1 VSGFATARGFG
12 LSAQRASRLF
22 LLGVVGTITLAA
34 AARGQGREPFN
45 LDIGD
50 PARKA
55 KTIALA
61 VDQIHDTNK
70 GVDVS
75 PDEVAATLADA
86 AIVLVGEAHTSI
98 ESHRVQAAVIA
109 ALQRAGRKVTL
120 GLEMFPAEAPTA
132 PFDRWL
138 RGGIDEAALLRESGW
153 YDYWGYPWGYYRDV
167 FLLAKQYRLPIRGVN
182 APRAVVSMVGRRG
195 LAGIGGMDRGQIAPT
210 IDTTNEEHKQ
220 MFLAYVGGTSSDA
233 PAGATP
239 ASSPAHGGMPPEALQ
254 RMLEAQCTWDATMAY
269 HAAELIKGNADPKAV
284 VVVLVGSGH
293 VAYGLGIARQ
303 AKAYTDKRVAT
314 VLPIASTPGKPEQVR
329 ASVADIVWGVPTETY
344 PLFPTLGV
352 SFRSNGDQPTT
363 VLMVSPG
370 STAELMGL
378 KAGDVLMTIDDQP
391 IRKDVE
397 VRTLLDRKQWGD
409 AVRATIKRGTETL
422 TLSGRLQRR

>member
-1 VSGFATARGFG
+1 VSRVA
-12 LSAQRASRLF
+12 SAQGFRLKAQKASRL
-22 LLGVVGTITLAA
+22 LLLAVAGTVALAA
-34 AARGQGREPFN
+34 SARGQGREPFN
-45 LDIGD
+45 LEVGD

-55 KTIALA
+55 KAIALA

-75 PDEVAATLADA
+75 PDEVAAALADA
-86 AIVLVGEAHTSI
+86 SIVLVGEAHTSI
-98 ESHRVQAAVIA
+98 ESHRVQSAVIA
-109 ALQRAGRKVTL
+109 ALQRAGRKVTI

-167 FLLAKQYRLPIRGVN
+167 FLLAKQHRLPIRGVN

-195 LAGIGGMDRGQIAPT
+195 LAGIGGMERGQIAPT

-220 MFLAYVGGTSSDA
+220 LFVAYVGGNSDTH
-233 PAGATP
+233 GA
-239 ASSPAHGGMPPEALQ
+239 GMPPETLQ
-254 RMLEAQCTWDATMAY
+254 RMVEAQCTWDATMAF
-269 HAAELIKGNADPKAV
+269 HAAELIKDNPDPKAV

-314 VLPIASTPGKPEQVR
+314 VLPVATTPGKPEQIR
-329 ASVADIVWGVPTETY
+329 ASVADIVWGVPAETY

-352 SFRSNGDQPTT
+352 SFRSNGDQPNT

-370 STAELMGL
+370 SAAEAMGL
-378 KAGDVLMTIDDQP
+378 KAGDMVMTIDDQP

-397 VRTLLDRKQWGD
+397 VRALLDRKQWGD
-409 AVRATIKRGTETL
+409 AVKATVKRGAETL
-422 TLSGRLQRR
+422 TLSGRLRRR

>member
-1 VSGFATARGFG
+1 VNRTA
-12 LSAQRASRLF
+12 SAQGVRLEARKASRL
-22 LLGVVGTITLAA
+22 LLVAA
-34 AARGQGREPFN
+34 AGVLAVTASAHGQGREPFN
-45 LDIGD
+45 LEVGD

-55 KTIALA
+55 KTMALA

-75 PDEVAATLADA
+75 PDEVAGSLADA
-86 AIVLVGEAHTSI
+86 SIVLVGEAHTSV

-120 GLEMFPAEAPTA
+120 GLEMFPADAPTA

-138 RGGIDEAALLRESGW
+138 RGGIDEPALLRESGW

-195 LAGIGGMDRGQIAPT
+195 LAGIGGMERGQIAPT

-220 MFLAYVGGTSSDA
+220 MFLAYVGGTSDA
-233 PAGATP
+233 SASPTDASAARHGA
-239 ASSPAHGGMPPEALQ
+239 GMPPETLQ

-269 HAAELIKGNADPKAV
+269 NAAELIKGNADPKAV

-303 AKAYTDKRVAT
+303 ARAYTDKRVAT
-314 VLPIASTPGKPEQVR
+314 VQTIATTPGKPEQIR

-352 SFRSNGDQPTT
+352 SFRSSGDLPNT

-370 STAELMGL
+370 STAEVMGL
-378 KAGDVLMTIDDQP
+378 KAGDVLMTLDDQP

-409 AVRATIKRGTETL
+409 AVKATIKRGAETL
-422 TLSGRLQRR
+422 TLTGRLQRR